1 MNELILSLLKYL
13 GKAGIQTGA
22 NMLGNK
28 AFGGQQQGQQQF
40 GGQQQGQQQFG
51 GQQQGQQG
59 SFWGGIPGQTRTFSP
74 VNPQQESGMMAM
86 LQRGLS
92 GMEGNNLDFGP
103 IEDRART
110 QFAQQTVPSIA
121 QRYASMGSGAAPSS
135 PELMSQL
142 GQAGAGLDADLAAQ
156 RATYGLDKNRAM
168 QGMVGLGLQP
178 TRHSLYIPRSPGMG
192 ENLGSAAAS
201 SIPYLLQMLASS
213 MWGKSS
219 SKGGK

>member
-1 MNELILSLLKYL
+1 MNEIILSLLKYL

-74 VNPQQESGMMAM
+74 VNPQQESGMMSM

-168 QGMVGLGLQP
+168 QGMVGLGLHP
-178 TRHSLYIPRSPGMG
+178 TRESLYTPRSPGMAESG
-192 ENLGSAAAS
+192 AKGIAAS
-201 SIPYLLQMLASS
+201 LPYLAALIASS